1 MKNGINKDLI
11 INNPQVIDCIHR
23 ILSNNYSTK
32 NENNLIPFNNCEIL
46 SIYRKYLRKLG
57 ITKKSD
63 EGGEFDM
70 LLSMIFGSDR
80 LTLSDQQ
87 LVLIFL

>member
-32 NENNLIPFNNCEIL
+32 NENNLIP
-46 SIYRKYLRKLG
+46 
-57 ITKKSD
+57 
-63 EGGEFDM
+63 
-70 LLSMIFGSDR
+70 
-80 LTLSDQQ
+80 
-87 LVLIFL
+87 LIIVKF